1 MLWIAIC
8 LPELPLEACTVT
20 PDSIREPFAIGDA
33 QRVLHVNRAAAA
45 AGVTAGMRRT
55 TAVALCP
62 RLALRERDP
71 TTEQSALE
79 AVARWALRFTPNVAL
94 VSPWTGSR
102 DPLADEAPA
111 GVLLE
116 VAGSLRLF
124 GGRARVLA
132 ALRKGLVEQ
141 GHVARVAVAPVP
153 HAAWL
158 LARAGDGLEARNI
171 AELPQVLS
179 PLPVWLLGA
188 GAAQRQA
195 LRSVGIAHIGGLLP
209 LPRAAVARRFSEA
222 LLDELDRALGKKAD
236 PRAWFVAPARFEA
249 RLELAARVD
258 NAEALLFAARRLIVQ
273 MSGWLAGRCAAARA
287 LVLDLIHEGRA
298 PTALPLALASAS
310 NDEARFTAVL
320 REALGALRLA
330 APVYGLRLRCDDVV
344 ATAPFV
350 GELFPAGGTGQEDL
364 AQLIER
370 LQARLGREQVVRLRM
385 HADHRPELACRAD
398 AVDAPRA
405 CTRPALAG
413 PPRPLWLLP
422 APVALAERDAVP
434 LCAGTP
440 LALVAGPERIESG
453 WWDGRWV
460 ERDYFVA
467 RDAGGALA
475 WIFRPRAPDPNLRQR
490 WYLHGRF
497 A

>member
-8 LPELPLEACTVT
+8 LPELPLEACAA
-20 PDSIREPFAIGDA
+20 DAAPFAIGDA
-33 QRVLHVNRAAAA
+33 QRILHVNRAAAA
-45 AGVTAGMRRT
+45 AGVAAGMRRA
-55 TAVALCP
+55 TAAAQCP
-62 RLALRERDP
+62 RLALRARDP
-71 TTEQSALE
+71 VKEQAALE

-94 VSPWTGSR
+94 VSPPRTRSG

-124 GGRARVLA
+124 GGSARLLA

-141 GHVARVAVAPVP
+141 GHAARVATAPVP
-153 HAAWL
+153 HAAWI
-158 LARAGDGLEARNI
+158 LARAGDGLEVRSVT
-171 AELPQVLS
+171 ELPQVLS
-179 PLPVWLLGA
+179 PLPAWLLDPGRA
-188 GAAQRQA
+188 HWEA
-195 LRSVGIAHIGGLLP
+195 LRSVGIAHIGDLLP
-209 LPRAAVARRFSEA
+209 LPRTAVARRFSEA
-222 LLDELDRALGKKAD
+222 LLDELDRALGRKPD
-236 PRAWFVAPARFEA
+236 PRAWFVAPERFEA

-258 NAEALLFAARRLIVQ
+258 GAEALLFAARRLIVQ
-273 MSGWLAGRCAAARA
+273 MSGWLAGRCAATRM

-298 PTALPLALASAS
+298 PTVLPLALASAS
-310 NDEARFTAVL
+310 NDEARFSTVL

-330 APVYGLRLRCDDVV
+330 APVYELRLRCDDVV
-344 ATAPFV
+344 AAAPFA
-350 GELFPAGGTGQEDL
+350 GELFPAGGAGQENL

-370 LQARLGREQVVRLRM
+370 LQARLGREQVVRLRP

-398 AVDAPRA
+398 AVDAPA
-405 CTRPALAG
+405 AHTQPALSG

-422 APVALAERDAVP
+422 APVPLAERD
-434 LCAGTP
+434 CAPFCGTP
-440 LALVAGPERIESG
+440 LALAAGPERIESG
-453 WWDGRWV
+453 WWDGQWV

-467 RDAGGALA
+467 RDTDGALL
-475 WIFRPRAPDPNLRQR
+475 WIFRPRAPDPNLRHG